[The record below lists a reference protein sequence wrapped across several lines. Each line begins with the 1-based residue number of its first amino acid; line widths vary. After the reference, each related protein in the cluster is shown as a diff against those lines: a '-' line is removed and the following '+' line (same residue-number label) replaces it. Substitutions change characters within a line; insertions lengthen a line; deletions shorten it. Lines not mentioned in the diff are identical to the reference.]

1 MRIAD
6 YAEQVRAQI
15 LQSPHIVSHAFSYED
30 RASVAGLLKGT
41 LTFSDGSRFHFK
53 EFLRFS
59 GAITR
64 LKYAYQYLSAAGD
77 LVFRYD
83 NALDPAAK
91 HLATYPD
98 HKHTPTGLTISQAP
112 TLSEVVREAS
122 RHIKRR

>member
-6 YAEQVRAQI
+6 YAEHIRAQV
-15 LQSPHIVSHAFSYED
+15 LQIPHVVSHDFSYED

-41 LTFSDGSRFHFK
+41 LTFSDGSRFYFR

-59 GAITR
+59 GSAVR
-64 LKYAYQYLSAAGD
+64 LKYAYQYLTAAGA

-91 HLATYPD
+91 SLPTFPD
-98 HKHTPTGLTISQAP
+98 HKHTPAGLAISPAP
-112 TLSEVVREAS
+112 TLNEALREVS

>member
-15 LQSPHIVSHAFSYED
+15 LQSPHIVSHSLAYED
-30 RASVAGLLKGT
+30 RSPVAGLLTGA
-41 LTFSDGSRFHFK
+41 LTFSDGTRLHFK
-53 EFLRFS
+53 EFVRLS
-59 GAITR
+59 GTIVR
-64 LKYAYQYLSAAGD
+64 LKYAYQYMSATGG

-98 HKHTPTGLTISQAP
+98 HKHTPDGLASSSAP
-112 TLSEVVREAS
+112 ALSEAVREAS